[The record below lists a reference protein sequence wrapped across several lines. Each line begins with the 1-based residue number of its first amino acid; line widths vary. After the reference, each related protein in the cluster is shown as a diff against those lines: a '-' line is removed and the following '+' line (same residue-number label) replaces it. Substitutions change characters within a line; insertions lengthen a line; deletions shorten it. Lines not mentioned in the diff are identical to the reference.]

1 MSLARV
7 LALSSKRGGSSIL
20 ARAATFVAPRSIG
33 EPPPPSSPLVDR
45 VPSAGPHGP
54 ATCCGA
60 LREIQTPV
68 SEQSCD
74 SSLWHLPARV
84 SAHICENTICILFS
98 GIRYW
103 CLTPLSQVSRLYAFR
118 QGRSSQVTGP
128 AAGRRGGGGP
138 WTRERDGLY
147 LSSPA
152 RGEDDSRGSRQSTNE
167 RRYSGSTRRVRP
179 FTVSRAE
186 RERTPRRALHV
197 RDRTARARRGTRV
210 GATR

>member
-33 EPPPPSSPLVDR
+33 EPPLPSSPLVDR

-98 GIRYW
+98 GR
-103 CLTPLSQVSRLYAFR
+103 
-118 QGRSSQVTGP
+118 GP
-128 AAGRRGGGGP
+128 DAGRD
-138 WTRERDGLY
+138 TRDGL
-147 LSSPA
+147 SRKRICRPA
-152 RGEDDSRGSRQSTNE
+152 RGEDDSRGSSSRQSTNE
-167 RRYSGSTRRVRP
+167 RRYSVDTARTAFYGKP
-179 FTVSRAE
+179 SRA
-186 RERTPRRALHV
+186 RTHTPAAPYMYA
-197 RDRTARARRGTRV
+197 TARGTRDAAPAWAPH
-210 GATR
+210 GE